1 MIAASIEYLESPAF
15 SRLWTAAREAW
26 ERNGGLTGNA
36 VLNGLTE
43 GEAIEISGL
52 LGRRQPLRAHTTA
65 RVKLTELDEALCGFA
80 IPLEQ
85 WLAETSGTLIDRRQE
100 RAQAALARAELWDEI
115 EARAVAIRQDLV
127 SVVSDLRRTGL
138 ARRLAGD
145 NERLLLLQT
154 LDVLEAIFRLDRT
167 VDIAVFAAQRLG
179 DAKALNTGS
188 ATGTLV
194 LRALAV
200 MGGVSPPVDEEA
212 RRELW
217 ERHLVVCDSLS
228 STVLTLNLRLDT
240 DDALGRSLNVSADAG
255 EPRVVTLRE
264 LSRAR
269 GNVANRRVYI
279 CENPTVVS
287 AAAEQTIQPHVAL
300 VCVDGWPSVAAHR
313 LLRLA
318 TESGVELLYHG
329 DFDWHGLR
337 IADCILAAYGAQPW
351 RMSGADYLEAAGSS
365 GHARNL
371 VGDHHAASWD
381 LQLSSAMT
389 AEGTVIEEEGV
400 VLARLLEDLSSEHSH
415 ASA

>member
-1 MIAASIEYLESPAF
+1 VIAASTEYLDSPAL

-26 ERNGGLTGNA
+26 ERNGGLTGKA
-36 VLNGLTE
+36 VLNDLTE
-43 GEAIEISGL
+43 DEAIEISGL

-100 RAQAALARAELWDEI
+100 RAHAALARAELWDEI
-115 EARAVAIRQDLV
+115 EARAVAILRDLV
-127 SVVSDLRRTGL
+127 PVVSDLRRTGL

-145 NERLLLLQT
+145 NERLLLIQT
-154 LDVLEAIFRLDRT
+154 LDILEAIFRLDRT
-167 VDIAVFAAQRLG
+167 VDIAVLAAQRLG
-179 DAKALNTGS
+179 DAKALNAGS
-188 ATGTLV
+188 PTGTLV

-200 MGGVSPPVDEEA
+200 TDGVSPPADQKA

-240 DDALGRSLNVSADAG
+240 DDALGRSLNASADAG
-255 EPRVVTLRE
+255 EPRVLTLRE
-264 LSRAR
+264 LSRTK
-269 GNVANRRVYI
+269 GTVANPRVYI

-287 AAAEQTIQPHVAL
+287 AAAEQTIQPDFAL
-300 VCVDGWPSVAAHR
+300 VCVEGWPSVAAHR

-318 TESGVELLYHG
+318 KDSGVELLYHG

-337 IADCILAAYGAQPW
+337 IAGSIMAAYGARPW
-351 RMSGADYLEAAGSS
+351 RMSRADYLEAAGSS

-371 VGDHHAASWD
+371 VGEHHTASWD
-381 LQLSSAMT
+381 PQLSSAMT

-400 VLARLLEDLSSEHSH
+400 VLARLLEDIGG
-415 ASA
+415 

>member
-1 MIAASIEYLESPAF
+1 VIAASTEYLESPAF

-36 VLNGLTE
+36 VLNDLTE
-43 GEAIEISGL
+43 AEAIEISGL
-52 LGRRQPLRAHTTA
+52 LGRRRPLRAHTTA

-80 IPLEQ
+80 TPLEK
-85 WLAETSGTLIDRRQE
+85 WLAETSGRLVDRRHE
-100 RAQAALARAELWDEI
+100 RAQAEAARAELWDEV
-115 EARAVAIRQDLV
+115 EARAVAVRADLV

-145 NERLLLLQT
+145 NERLLLRQT
-154 LDVLEAIFRLDRT
+154 LDVLETILRLDRA
-167 VDIAVFAAQRLG
+167 VDIAVLAAQRLG
-179 DAKALNTGS
+179 DAKALNAGS
-188 ATGTLV
+188 AVGTLV

-200 MGGVSPPVDEEA
+200 IDGGSPPADEEA

-217 ERHLVVCDSLS
+217 EHHLVVCDSLS

-255 EPRVVTLRE
+255 EPRVLTLRE

-269 GNVANRRVYI
+269 GIFANRRVYI

-287 AAAEQTIQPHVAL
+287 AAAEQTIQPEFAL
-300 VCVDGWPSVAAHR
+300 VCVEGWPSVAAHR

-318 TESGVELLYHG
+318 KDSGAELLYHG

-337 IADCILAAYGAQPW
+337 IADSILAAYGAQPW
-351 RMSGADYLEAAGSS
+351 RMSSADYLEAVSS
-365 GHARNL
+365 TTRSRRLTGE
-371 VGDHHAASWD
+371 HHHASWD
-381 LQLSSAMT
+381 PQLSSAMA
-389 AEGTVIEEEGV
+389 AEDTVVEEEGA
-400 VLARLLEDLSSEHSH
+400 VLALLLEDIGGH
-415 ASA
+415 